1 MPCLLQHPNLRPS
14 PAVSEKTVPTS
25 FLYTDAN
32 AKTVH
37 LAGDFNGWLDN
48 VDGKVTGHK
57 EWLLQNVGAGNWALT
72 VPLAIGKHSF
82 KYVIDGGA
90 RWETNLRLPV
100 DGDGNSIID
109 VRAAVPATVSPS
121 SAGALFTYMDPAAK
135 SVSVAGEFNQ
145 WNATANPMK
154 KGEQDVWSA
163 TIPLKPGKYLYKL
176 MVDGA
181 WKTDPL
187 SLDGPDDGYGG
198 KNSVKIVAP

>member
-1 MPCLLQHPNLRPS
+1 MSSPAPEFTPI

-37 LAGDFNGWLDN
+37 LAGDFNSWLDN
-48 VDGKVTGHK
+48 VDGKVTGHN
-57 EWLLQNVGAGNWALT
+57 EWLLQNVGAGNWELT
-72 VPLAIGKHSF
+72 VPLAIGRHSF

-121 SAGALFTYMDPAAK
+121 SAGALFTYTDPVAK
-135 SVSVAGEFNQ
+135 SVSVAGRVQPVECY
-145 WNATANPMK
+145 
-154 KGEQDVWSA
+154 G
-163 TIPLKPGKYLYKL
+163 KPDEERRAGRL
-176 MVDGA
+176 VGHHPA
-181 WKTDPL
+181 EA
-187 SLDGPDDGYGG
+187 G
-198 KNSVKIVAP
+198 